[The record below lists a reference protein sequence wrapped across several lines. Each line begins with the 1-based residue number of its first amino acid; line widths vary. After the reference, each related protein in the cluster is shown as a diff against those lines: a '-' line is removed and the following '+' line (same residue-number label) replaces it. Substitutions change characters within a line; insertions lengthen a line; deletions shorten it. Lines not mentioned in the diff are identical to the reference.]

1 MLETCETFW
10 FKLILKKSKSE
21 NIMFVRKIGIDLG
34 TCNSLVFLPKKG
46 VVLREPSVVAV
57 DLPENKILAVGESA
71 KEMLGRTPDT
81 IRVYRPLKDGVIAD
95 YRVTQ
100 AMLRY
105 FIDKV
110 SGPFRIIRPELLI
123 GVPAGSTSTE
133 KRAVIEA
140 GTAAGAKAV
149 YLAKEPILAAIGA
162 DVPINSCSGN
172 LVVDIGGGTAE
183 VALISLGGIVTYRSV
198 RVAGDKV
205 DMAIANYIKNKYN
218 LAVGERS
225 AEMVKIEIGSALPE
239 KEERTMEIKGR
250 DLISGLPRVIKISS
264 NEICEGITDTLGEII
279 QVIKSVL
286 RDTPPELAADVMDKG
301 MVLTGGGSLLRNL
314 PELIAKSTGV
324 PCILAEDSLFC
335 VAKGTGVIL
344 ENLDLYKKSIMSK
357 K

>member
-1 MLETCETFW
+1 
-10 FKLILKKSKSE
+10 
-21 NIMFVRKIGIDLG
+21 MFITKIGIDLG
-34 TCNSLVFLPKKG
+34 TCNSLVFLPGKG

-57 DLPENKILAVGESA
+57 DLQDNKILAVGQKA
-71 KEMLGRTPDT
+71 KDMLGRTPDT

-110 SGPFRIIRPELLI
+110 SGVFRVIRPELLI
-123 GVPAGSTSTE
+123 GVPACSTSTE

-140 GTAAGAKAV
+140 GIAAGAKAV

-172 LVVDIGGGTAE
+172 MIVDIGGGTAE
-183 VALISLGGIVTYRSV
+183 VAVISLGGIVTCRSA
-198 RVAGDKV
+198 RVAGDKI
-205 DMAIANYIKNKYN
+205 DTAISDYVKRKHN
-218 LAVGERS
+218 LAIGGRT
-225 AEMVKIEIGSALPE
+225 AEIIKIEIGSAIPE
-239 KEERTMEIKGR
+239 KEARQIQIKGR
-250 DLISGLPRVIKISS
+250 DLILGLPRTIRVSS
-264 NEICEGITDTLGEII
+264 NEICEAISDTLEEII
-279 QVIKSVL
+279 QVVKSVL
-286 RDTPPELAADVMDKG
+286 RETPPELSADIMDKG

-314 PELIAKSTGV
+314 PELIAQSTGV
-324 PCILAEDSLFC
+324 PCILAEEALYC

-344 ENLDLYKKSIMSK
+344 ENLDLYKKSVMSK